1 MLSDQEQRNIK
12 SFQRVMHADHREII
26 QLIMELAKAES
37 PAAAEDML
45 LALDSVFAAHF
56 AAEEA
61 RGGGFEALVSAVP
74 KFRAR
79 VDQIFEDHKWLK
91 AEVGALLDLV
101 EAGVSADA
109 FAERV
114 KVFVEKVVDHEV
126 RESKLLR
133 KLAQL

>member
-1 MLSDQEQRNIK
+1 MPEIDTVVDRPGLDHCRKRVRGMLVGVAGEVAER
-12 SFQRVMHADHREII
+12 F
-26 QLIMELAKAES
+26 ELPDRAQ
-37 PAAAEDML
+37 P
-45 LALDSVFAAHF
+45 AAHF
-56 AAEEA
+56 ATEEA
-61 RGGGFEALVSAVP
+61 RGGGFETLVSAVP
-74 KFRAR
+74 KLRAR
-79 VDQIFEDHKWLK
+79 VDQIFEDHKWLR

-101 EAGVSADA
+101 EAGVSANA